1 MKFKTVVWVLLLTPA
16 IALGQAGNAGLGG
29 NRPRSSYDPGAAGGA
44 NGQQQSGVSAAL
56 QKINPQNKDY
66 GAVIEHGRIAV
77 FEQTTEDFY
86 WWSCMILTMLLMLST
101 MYTVWLWR
109 ERDFRLSISGDIVAQ
124 LYNSHI
130 AARAKAI
137 ETIDKHNQLVRR
149 YNAQSVDLAAMR
161 EVNTQKETSAGSK
174 DGIEAADKLRS
185 KRAKHASEAAVV
197 DSSAS
202 PIDSAPAQVEVLE
215 LAAEDVASEDV
226 SQLQEL
232 VRQLTAQNKAQNKAS
247 EQKIANLRT
256 QLGRAHHSLE
266 DLRGNAPTG
275 RQA

>member
-44 NGQQQSGVSAAL
+44 KGQQQSGVSAAL

-77 FEQTTEDFY
+77 FEQTAEDFY
-86 WWSCMILTMLLMLST
+86 WWSCMILTVLLMLST
-101 MYTVWLWR
+101 MYIVWLWR
-109 ERDFRLSISGDIVAQ
+109 ERDLRLSISGDIVAQ

-137 ETIDKHNQLVRR
+137 EAIDKHNQLVRR

-185 KRAKHASEAAVV
+185 KRAK
-197 DSSAS
+197 
-202 PIDSAPAQVEVLE
+202 PA
-215 LAAEDVASEDV
+215 
-226 SQLQEL
+226 
-232 VRQLTAQNKAQNKAS
+232 
-247 EQKIANLRT
+247 
-256 QLGRAHHSLE
+256 
-266 DLRGNAPTG
+266 
-275 RQA
+275 